1 MNVTINDIA
10 RATGLSTAT
19 ISKYINHKKIREE
32 NRILIERAIQELGYT
47 PNRNAQLLRAKNTH
61 TIGILISD
69 LGNYFWGELVNS
81 IIKHFTDHGYTV
93 IVCSFF
99 FEHQKEIDTIQDIIS
114 QHFAGV
120 IMLPSCWHDDLYRLL
135 QNAGIPVVMLDQ
147 IPASMRHF
155 PVDCVISD
163 NYKGGALLAEHL
175 LEKGHTKV
183 WIMEQYLDAYTIE
196 QRIQGFVDVYQKNGI
211 DLLKQQDS
219 FPPVSFGSTAETVI
233 QSNLHFQKLID
244 SSDPPTAVFFDC
256 YLSAMGGLSA
266 ASQARISVPQDIS
279 FVCFDDDPLFKTMS
293 AAMTCVSQDLTSIGK
308 HAVELLLKRIHG
320 NNYSA
325 RLEKRGLSK
334 NRHAGCCIP
343 PATLCKRPVRAQ
355 QYNIRKGLIY
365 ECNHQGHCQRNWPGT
380 GHHFKIYQR
389 RNCTAAKQKADRRS
403 DPETEL
409 RSTKHGPGTS
419 FLQDLPYR
427 SGIRS
432 SQYSA

>member
-1 MNVTINDIA
+1 MLRSGIDGLIITSFSLNQDICSAVEHAKIPVVELEEHSHFHRTDCVQTSCTSGAYEIVEHLIKMGHQKIALVTGPPASYTACERKKGYLRALEDYNVPVNPDYIIA
-10 RATGLSTAT
+10 
-19 ISKYINHKKIREE
+19 E
-32 NRILIERAIQELGYT
+32 NYASDFGYQAIQELGYT

-69 LGNYFWGELVNS
+69 LGNYFWGELINS

-120 IMLPSCWHDDLYRLL
+120 IMLPSCWHDDLYQLL

-320 NNYSA
+320 DYTDFPKIDMLDVVFHP
-325 RLEKRGLSK
+325 RLSVKDLS
-334 NRHAGCCIP
+334 
-343 PATLCKRPVRAQ
+343 
-355 QYNIRKGLIY
+355 
-365 ECNHQGHCQRNWPGT
+365 GHN
-380 GHHFKIYQR
+380 
-389 RNCTAAKQKADRRS
+389 
-403 DPETEL
+403 
-409 RSTKHGPGTS
+409 STTS
-419 FLQDLPYR
+419 GKD
-427 SGIRS
+427 
-432 SQYSA
+432 